1 MDLLGGAAKDLR
13 SGRWAE
19 KIAPAAGLQ
28 WQIPGDSSSEGGP
41 ECVAY
46 FDGRGGGLDLA
57 GLPALTRRKVG
68 RGSVWYAGVD
78 FDALTRSVLL
88 RLWTT
93 YTRIRPV
100 VPDLP
105 EGVEAQERE
114 GFLFIL
120 NHSDRAVELAGIVGQ
135 DLLSGAECTGHVLL
149 APRSAMV
156 IER

>member
-1 MDLLGGAAKDLR
+1 M
-13 SGRWAE
+13 
-19 KIAPAAGLQ
+19 
-28 WQIPGDSSSEGGP
+28 
-41 ECVAY
+41 C
-46 FDGRGGGLDLA
+46 
-57 GLPALTRRKVG
+57 
-68 RGSVWYAGVD
+68 
-78 FDALTRSVLL
+78 
-88 RLWTT
+88 
-93 YTRIRPV
+93 
-100 VPDLP
+100 PDLP

>member
-1 MDLLGGAAKDLR
+1 MDLR

-19 KIAPAAGLQ
+19 KLAPAFGLQ
-28 WQIPGDSSSEGGP
+28 WQIAGDFSSEAGP

-46 FDGRGGGLDLA
+46 FD
-57 GLPALTRRKVG
+57 ALTR
-68 RGSVWYAGVD
+68 A
-78 FDALTRSVLL
+78 VLL

-100 VPDLP
+100 CPDLP

-156 IER
+156 IKR